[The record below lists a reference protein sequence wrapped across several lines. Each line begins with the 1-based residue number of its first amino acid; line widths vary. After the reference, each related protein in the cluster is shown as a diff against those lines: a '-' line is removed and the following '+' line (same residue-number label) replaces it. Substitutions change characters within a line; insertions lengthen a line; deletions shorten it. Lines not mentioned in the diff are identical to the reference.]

1 MCCESILLW
10 HARILPCPAL
20 PCPALELRGEV
31 PCEHATHKPP
41 EDVTDNE
48 GSDPAVG
55 LSERSQAADPKAF
68 EHRWG

>member
-1 MCCESILLW
+1 MVW
-10 HARILPCPAL
+10 HARI
-20 PCPALELRGEV
+20 LELRGEV